1 MRVALLTDG
10 IWPYVLGGMQK
21 HSYYLCKYLAKN
33 GVQVDLFHFN
43 QSGYNIQQLEFF
55 TDEEKKFIRSIVL
68 EFPKSVAFPGHYL
81 YNSYRYSKRI
91 FESIENDLKQYDFI
105 YSKGFSAWYLI
116 EQKKKGNI
124 KCPPIGVK
132 FHGYEMFQ
140 TSPDLKTKLQH
151 LLLLRRPVKFIS
163 QNADVVFSYGGK
175 ITQLIASI
183 GVKREN
189 ILELPS
195 GLEATSLAEHKGEL
209 HVPLRFLFLGRYE
222 RRKGIEELNW
232 ALKDLL
238 NKNGGVAFEMHFIGP
253 IPEDK
258 KIRHSQIIYH
268 GEIRDKIT
276 LTKNI
281 RSCDVLLCPSWSEGF
296 PNVLLEAMGNG
307 LSVLATDVGAITVLV
322 KNQNN
327 GKVIGASD
335 SEEIKKGMLW
345 FLNLPKEELITLKQ
359 NALESVRS
367 HFTWEVLSPELIK
380 QLRTFSQK
388 S

>member
-43 QSGYNIQQLEFF
+43 QSTYNIHQLEIFS
-55 TDEEKKFIRSIVL
+55 EAEKKFIRSRVL
-68 EFPKSVAFPGHYL
+68 EFPKSLSFPGHYL
-81 YNSYRYSKRI
+81 YNSYRYSKLLFGI
-91 FESIENDLKQYDFI
+91 LQPELNHYDFI

-116 EQKKKGNI
+116 EQKKKGKI

-175 ITQLIASI
+175 ITELIASI
-183 GVKREN
+183 GVKKEN
-189 ILELPS
+189 IVEMPS
-195 GLEATSLAEHKGEL
+195 GLEAASVAENAGEIQ
-209 HVPLRFLFLGRYE
+209 VPLHFLFLGRYE
-222 RRKGIEELNW
+222 RRKGIEELNL
-232 ALKDLL
+232 ALQDLL
-238 NKNGGVAFEMHFIGP
+238 NNKDVPAFEMHFIGP
-253 IPEDK
+253 IPEHK
-258 KIRHSQIIYH
+258 KIRHAQVIYH
-268 GEIRDKIT
+268 GEIRDKDS
-276 LTKNI
+276 LKQNI

-307 LSVLATDVGAITVLV
+307 LSVLATDVGAVNVLV
-322 KNQNN
+322 NAEN
-327 GKVIGASD
+327 GKLIRSSD
-335 SEEIKKGMLW
+335 PKEIYHGLIW
-345 FLNLPKEELITLKQ
+345 FLNLPKEDLNLMKR
-359 NALESVRS
+359 NALKTLRE
-367 HFTWEVLSPELIK
+367 HFTWERLSLELIK
-380 QLRTFSQK
+380 QLGIRSQK
-388 S
+388 A